1 MKERLKMLQKKR
13 LKNYEI
19 LQKWL
24 LFQNYSINS
33 SQNLIDNFYALY
45 QAPVKIS
52 ASELL
57 LVPKNKPT
65 KSVR

>member
-13 LKNYEI
+13 LKNDEI

-52 ASELL
+52 AS
-57 LVPKNKPT
+57 
-65 KSVR
+65 